1 MMKKQFAAAVR
12 ASAFV
17 FLAWAGL
24 AAPALAQ
31 AQAPATAGN
40 PHKVVIGM
48 SGWTGF
54 APLTLAE
61 KAGIFKKNGVDVE
74 IKFIP
79 QASRHLALA
88 SNAIQ
93 CAATT
98 VETHVTWN
106 ANGVQITQVL
116 LLDKSNGGD
125 GIAVRKD
132 VNSMRDLKG
141 KSIGVDAP
149 GTSPFFVLAY
159 MLKKNGMTMNDIK
172 RVTLSPQAAANAFIA
187 GQNDAAQTYEPY
199 MSAVRDNPNAGKILL
214 TTKDYPV
221 VVDTLGCP
229 RSFVRQN
236 PKLVQAM
243 VNSWFEAL
251 ELIKKDP
258 VKSNEIMG
266 AAVKQ
271 SGEQFAKSAAF
282 IAWQGKEANRKF
294 FAGEIST
301 FSKEAAELLLE
312 NNVIRAIPDIG
323 TLHETTFLR

>member
-1 MMKKQFAAAVR
+1 MKR
-12 ASAFV
+12 LASALV
-17 FLAWAGL
+17 
-24 AAPALAQ
+24 PALAAVLLPLAVC
-31 AQAPATAGN
+31 AQTPT
-40 PHKVVIGM
+40 KLVIGM

-61 KAGIFKKNGVDVE
+61 KSGIFKKNGLDVE

-88 SNAIQ
+88 SDAIQ

-106 ANGVQITQVL
+106 ANGVQITQIL

-125 GIAVRKD
+125 GLAVRKD
-132 VNSMRDLKG
+132 VASIKDLKG
-141 KSIGVDAP
+141 KAIGVDAP

-159 MLKKNGMTMNDIK
+159 MLKKNGMSMSDIK
-172 RVTLSPQAAANAFIA
+172 RVTLSPQQAANAFIA

-199 MSAVRDNPNAGKILL
+199 MSAIREKPEAGKILL

-229 RSFVRQN
+229 RKWLRAN
-236 PKLVQAM
+236 PQAAEAITK
-243 VNSWFEAL
+243 SWFEAL
-251 ELIKKDP
+251 DMIKKDP
-258 VKSNEIMG
+258 AKSNEIMG

-271 SGEQFAKSAAF
+271 TGEQFAKSATF
-282 IAWQGKEANRKF
+282 IAWQDREANRKF
-294 FAGEIST
+294 FGGEIAK
-301 FSKEAAELLLE
+301 FSRESADLLLE
-312 NNVIRAIPDIG
+312 NNVIRAIPDID
-323 TLHETTFLR
+323 TLHETTYQK

>member
-1 MMKKQFAAAVR
+1 MKRLAAAL
-12 ASAFV
+12 ASA
-17 FLAWAGL
+17 LAL
-24 AAPALAQ
+24 VSAAVATPAF
-31 AQAPATAGN
+31 AQAPT
-40 PHKVVIGM
+40 KVVIGM

-61 KAGIFKKNGVDVE
+61 KAGIFKKNGLDVE

-106 ANGVQITQVL
+106 ANGVQITQIL

-125 GIAVRKD
+125 GIAVRKEIT
-132 VNSMRDLKG
+132 SMKDLKG

-159 MLKKNGMTMNDIK
+159 MLKKNGMSMRDIT

-199 MSAVRDNPNAGKILL
+199 MSAIREKPEAGKILL

-229 RSFVRQN
+229 RTWLRAN
-236 PKLVQAM
+236 PRAAEALTK
-243 VNSWFEAL
+243 SWFEAL
-251 ELIKKDP
+251 DMIKKEP
-258 VKSNEIMG
+258 AKSNEIMG

-271 SGEQFAKSAAF
+271 TGEQFAKSASF
-282 IAWQGKEANRKF
+282 IAWQDRGANQKF
-294 FAGEIST
+294 FAGEIAR

-312 NNVIRAIPDIG
+312 NNVIRGIPDID
-323 TLHETTFLR
+323 TLHETAYLK

>member
-1 MMKKQFAAAVR
+1 MKRYVIALCAALLPLA
-12 ASAFV
+12 ASAQT
-17 FLAWAGL
+17 L
-24 AAPALAQ
+24 P
-31 AQAPATAGN
+31 
-40 PHKVVIGM
+40 KVVIGM

-61 KAGIFKKNGVDVE
+61 KAGIFKKNGLDVE

-106 ANGVQITQVL
+106 ANGVQITQIL

-132 VNSMRDLKG
+132 VASIKDLKG
-141 KSIGVDAP
+141 KAIGVDAP

-159 MLKKNGMTMNDIK
+159 MLKKNGMSMSDIK

-199 MSAVRDNPNAGKILL
+199 MSAIRDKPEAGKILL

-229 RSFVRQN
+229 RAYLRAN
-236 PKLVQAM
+236 PKVGEALTK
-243 VNSWFEAL
+243 SWFEAL
-251 ELIKKDP
+251 EMIKKEP

-271 SGEQFAKSAAF
+271 TGEQFAKSASF
-282 IAWQGKEANRKF
+282 IAWQDLGANKKF
-294 FAGEIST
+294 FAGEIAR
-301 FSKEAAELLLE
+301 FSKEAADLLLE
-312 NNVIRAIPDIG
+312 NNVIRSIPDID
-323 TLHETTFLR
+323 TLHETSYLK

>member
-1 MMKKQFAAAVR
+1 MNRLLTGLIAVLAASALSAAAH
-12 ASAFV
+12 
-17 FLAWAGL
+17 
-24 AAPALAQ
+24 AQ
-31 AQAPATAGN
+31 DLP
-40 PHKVVIGM
+40 KVVIGM

-61 KAGIFKKNGVDVE
+61 KSGIFKKNGVDVE

-79 QASRHLALA
+79 QGVRHLALA

-106 ANGVQITQVL
+106 ANGVQITQIL

-125 GIAVRKD
+125 GIAVRRD
-132 VNSMRDLKG
+132 INSMRDLKG
-141 KSIGVDAP
+141 KSIGVDSP

-172 RVTLSPQAAANAFIA
+172 RVSLSPQAAANAFIA

-199 MSAVRDNPNAGKILL
+199 MSAIRDKPESGKILL
-214 TTKDYPV
+214 TTKDYPI
-221 VVDTLGCP
+221 VVDTFGCP
-229 RSFVRQN
+229 RNFIRQN
-236 PKLVQAM
+236 PKVAQAL

-251 ELIKKDP
+251 DLIKKDP
-258 VKSNEIMG
+258 AKSNQIMG
-266 AAVKQ
+266 AAIKQ
-271 SGEQFAKSAAF
+271 TGDQFAKSSTF

-294 FAGEIST
+294 FSGEIGKFST
-301 FSKEAAELLLE
+301 EAAELLLE
-312 NNVIRAIPDIG
+312 NSVIRIIPDIG

>member
-1 MMKKQFAAAVR
+1 MRKSLKLACATAAAVF
-12 ASAFV
+12 SFCT
-17 FLAWAGL
+17 LAG
-24 AAPALAQ
+24 AQ
-31 AQAPATAGN
+31 GVPKA
-40 PHKVVIGM
+40 VIGM

-61 KAGIFKKNGVDVE
+61 KSGIFKKNGVDVE

-79 QASRHLALA
+79 QATRHLALA
-88 SNAIQ
+88 SNGIQ

-106 ANGVQITQVL
+106 ANGVQNTQVL

-125 GIAVRKD
+125 GIAVRKEI
-132 VNSMRDLKG
+132 NNIKDLKG

-172 RVTLSPQAAANAFIA
+172 RVSLSPQAAANAFIA

-199 MSAVRDNPNAGKILL
+199 MSAIRDKPEAGKILL
-214 TTKDYPV
+214 TTKDYPI

-229 RSFVRQN
+229 RNYIRQN
-236 PKLVQAM
+236 PKLVQGM
-243 VNSWFEAL
+243 VNSWFEARDL
-251 ELIKKDP
+251 MKRDP
-258 VKSNEIMG
+258 ARSNGIMG

-271 SGEQFAKSAAF
+271 TGEQFAKSAAF
-282 IAWQGKEANRKF
+282 IAWQDRAANRKF
-294 FAGEIST
+294 FAGEIAT

-312 NNVIRAIPDIG
+312 NGVIRGIPDIG
-323 TLHETTFLR
+323 TLHETSFLK

>member
-1 MMKKQFAAAVR
+1 MKR
-12 ASAFV
+12 
-17 FLAWAGL
+17 L
-24 AAPALAQ
+24 APALAAAALFASAIPAISF
-31 AQAPATAGN
+31 AQGAT
-40 PHKVVIGM
+40 KLTIGM

-54 APLTLAE
+54 APLSLAE
-61 KAGIFKKNGVDVE
+61 KAGIFKKNGLDVD

-106 ANGVQITQVL
+106 ANGVQITQIL

-125 GIAVRKD
+125 GLAVRKD
-132 VNSMRDLKG
+132 VSSIKDLKG

-159 MLKKNGMTMNDIK
+159 MLKKNGMSMKDIT
-172 RVTLSPQAAANAFIA
+172 RVTLAPQAAANAFIA

-199 MSAVRDNPNAGKILL
+199 MSAIREKPESGKILL

-229 RSFVRQN
+229 RNWLRAN
-236 PKLVQAM
+236 PKAAEALTK
-243 VNSWFEAL
+243 SWFEAL
-251 ELIKKDP
+251 EMIKKEP
-258 VKSNEIMG
+258 AKSNELMG
-266 AAVKQ
+266 SAVKQ
-271 SGEQFAKSAAF
+271 TGEQFAKSATF
-282 IAWQGKEANRKF
+282 IAWQDRAANQKF
-294 FAGEIST
+294 FAGEIAK
-301 FSKEAAELLLE
+301 FSKEAADLLLE
-312 NNVIRAIPDIG
+312 NNVIRSIPDID
-323 TLHETTFLR
+323 TLHETSYLK

>member
-1 MMKKQFAAAVR
+1 MKKMFLRVVSCLAVSCLATACLAAA
-12 ASAFV
+12 
-17 FLAWAGL
+17 
-24 AAPALAQ
+24 AQ
-31 AQAPATAGN
+31 AQTLP
-40 PHKVVIGM
+40 KVVIGM

-61 KAGIFKKNGVDVE
+61 KAGIFKKNDVDVE

-79 QASRHLALA
+79 QPVRHLALA

-106 ANGVQITQVL
+106 ANGVQITQIL

-125 GIAVRKD
+125 GIAVRKEI
-132 VNSMRDLKG
+132 NSMRDLKG

-172 RVTLSPQAAANAFIA
+172 RVSLSPQAAANAFIA

-199 MSAVRDNPNAGKILL
+199 MSAIRDKPEAGKILL
-214 TTKDYPV
+214 TTKDYPI

-229 RSFVRQN
+229 RTFLRAN
-236 PKLVQAM
+236 PKVAEALVK
-243 VNSWFEAL
+243 SWFEAL
-251 ELIKKDP
+251 DMLKKEP
-258 VKSNEIMG
+258 AKSNEIMG

-271 SGEQFAKSAAF
+271 TGEQFAKSAAF
-282 IAWQGKEANRKF
+282 IAWQDRESNRKF
-294 FAGEIST
+294 FSGEIGA

-312 NNVIRAIPDIG
+312 NNVIRAIPDVG

>member
-1 MMKKQFAAAVR
+1 MRHNLTRACAAALAVFSFSAP
-12 ASAFV
+12 ASAQN
-17 FLAWAGL
+17 LPKA
-24 AAPALAQ
+24 
-31 AQAPATAGN
+31 
-40 PHKVVIGM
+40 VIGM

-61 KAGIFKKNGVDVE
+61 KSGIFKKNGVDVE

-79 QASRHLALA
+79 QAIRHLALA

-106 ANGVQITQVL
+106 ANGVQNTQVL

-132 VNSMRDLKG
+132 INSMRDLKG

-172 RVTLSPQAAANAFIA
+172 RVSLSPQAAANAFIA

-199 MSAVRDNPNAGKILL
+199 MSAIRDKPDAGKILL
-214 TTKDYPV
+214 TTKDYPI
-221 VVDTLGCP
+221 VVDTFGCP
-229 RSFVRQN
+229 RNYIRQN
-236 PKLVQAM
+236 PQLVQAM

-251 ELIKKDP
+251 DLMKREP
-258 VKSNEIMG
+258 AKSNEIMG

-271 SGEQFAKSAAF
+271 TGEQFAKSATF
-282 IAWQGKEANRKF
+282 IAWQDRAANRKF
-294 FAGEIST
+294 FAGEIGS

-312 NNVIRAIPDIG
+312 NGVIRAIPDIG
-323 TLHETTFLR
+323 TLHETSFLK

>member
-1 MMKKQFAAAVR
+1 MMKT
-12 ASAFV
+12 
-17 FLAWAGL
+17 LIAGL
-24 AAPALAQ
+24 SLALALTAGMTTAAQ
-31 AQAPATAGN
+31 AQNLP
-40 PHKVVIGM
+40 KVVIGM

-54 APLTLAE
+54 APLTLAD

-125 GIAVRKD
+125 GIAVRKEI
-132 VNSMRDLKG
+132 NSIKDLKG

-159 MLKKNGMTMNDIK
+159 LLKKNGMTMNDIK
-172 RVTLSPQAAANAFIA
+172 RVSLSPQAAANAFVA

-199 MSAVRDNPNAGKILL
+199 MSAIRDQPESGKILL
-214 TTKDYPV
+214 TTKDYPIV
-221 VVDTLGCP
+221 IDTFGCP
-229 RSFVRQN
+229 RNFIREN
-236 PKLVQAM
+236 PKAVQAI
-243 VNSWFEAL
+243 VKSWFEAL
-251 ELIKKDP
+251 EMIKTDP
-258 VKSNEIMG
+258 AKSNEIMG

-271 SGEQFAKSAAF
+271 SGEQFAKSATY
-282 IAWQGKEANRKF
+282 IAWQNREANRRFFSSEINKF
-294 FAGEIST
+294 SR
-301 FSKEAAELLLE
+301 EAAELLLE
-312 NNVIRAIPDIG
+312 NNVIRSIPDIG
-323 TLHETTFLR
+323 TLHETTFVK

>member
-1 MMKKQFAAAVR
+1 MKKLLLRIALTGLSVT
-12 ASAFV
+12 
-17 FLAWAGL
+17 GL
-24 AAPALAQ
+24 AAAAQ
-31 AQAPATAGN
+31 AQTLP
-40 PHKVVIGM
+40 KVVIGM

-61 KAGIFKKNGVDVE
+61 KAGIFKQNGVDVE

-106 ANGVQITQVL
+106 ANGVQITQIL

-125 GIAVRKD
+125 GIAVRKEI
-132 VNSMRDLKG
+132 NSMRDLKG

-159 MLKKNGMTMNDIK
+159 LLKKNGMTMNDIK
-172 RVTLSPQAAANAFIA
+172 RVSLSPQAAANAFIA

-199 MSAVRDNPNAGKILL
+199 MSVIRDKPEAGKILL

-229 RSFVRQN
+229 RTFLRAN
-236 PKLVQAM
+236 PKVAEALVK
-243 VNSWFEAL
+243 SWFDAL
-251 ELIKKDP
+251 DLLKKEP
-258 VKSNEIMG
+258 AKSNEIMG

-282 IAWQGKEANRKF
+282 IAWQDRAANRKF
-294 FAGEIST
+294 FGGEIAT
-301 FSKEAAELLLE
+301 FSKDAAELLLE

>member
-1 MMKKQFAAAVR
+1 MRTNRKLACAAAAAAFSCCTL
-12 ASAFV
+12 ASAQGV
-17 FLAWAGL
+17 PKA
-24 AAPALAQ
+24 
-31 AQAPATAGN
+31 
-40 PHKVVIGM
+40 VIGM

-61 KAGIFKKNGVDVE
+61 KSGIFKKNGVDVE

-79 QASRHLALA
+79 QATRHLALA

-106 ANGVQITQVL
+106 ANGVQNTQVL
-116 LLDKSNGGD
+116 LLDKSDGGD
-125 GIAVRKD
+125 GIAVRKEI
-132 VNSMRDLKG
+132 NSIRDLKG
-141 KSIGVDAP
+141 RSIGVDAP

-159 MLKKNGMTMNDIK
+159 MLKKNGMTMNDIR
-172 RVTLSPQAAANAFIA
+172 RVSLSPQAAANAFIA

-199 MSAVRDNPNAGKILL
+199 MSAIRDKPEAGKILL
-214 TTKDYPV
+214 TTKDYPI

-229 RSFVRQN
+229 RNYIRQN

-251 ELIKKDP
+251 DLMKREP
-258 VKSNEIMG
+258 AKSNEIMG

-271 SGEQFAKSAAF
+271 TGEQFARSSKF
-282 IAWQGKEANRKF
+282 IAWQDRAANRKF
-294 FAGEIST
+294 FAGEIGS
-301 FSKEAAELLLE
+301 FSKEAADLLLE
-312 NNVIRAIPDIG
+312 NGVIRAIPDIG
-323 TLHETTFLR
+323 TLHETTFLN

>member
-1 MMKKQFAAAVR
+1 MKKNLKLACAAV
-12 ASAFV
+12 
-17 FLAWAGL
+17 L
-24 AAPALAQ
+24 AALSLATPAGAQ
-31 AQAPATAGN
+31 NLPKA
-40 PHKVVIGM
+40 VIGM

-61 KAGIFKKNGVDVE
+61 KSGIFKKNGVDVE

-79 QASRHLALA
+79 QAARHLALA

-98 VETHVTWN
+98 VETHVAWN
-106 ANGVQITQVL
+106 ANGVQNTQVL

-132 VNSMRDLKG
+132 INSIKDLKG

-159 MLKKNGMTMNDIK
+159 MLKKNGMTMSDIK
-172 RVTLSPQAAANAFIA
+172 RVSLSPQAAANAFIA

-199 MSAVRDNPNAGKILL
+199 MSAIRDKPEAGKILL
-214 TTKDYPV
+214 TTKDYPI
-221 VVDTLGCP
+221 VVDTFGCP
-229 RSFVRQN
+229 RNYIRQN

-251 ELIKKDP
+251 ELMKREP
-258 VKSNEIMG
+258 AKSNEIMG

-271 SGEQFAKSAAF
+271 TGEQFAKSSTF
-282 IAWQGKEANRKF
+282 IAWQDRAANRKF
-294 FAGEIST
+294 FAGEIDR

-312 NNVIRAIPDIG
+312 NGVIRAIPDIG
-323 TLHETTFLR
+323 TLHETSFLK

>member
-1 MMKKQFAAAVR
+1 MMKKVLTTVLGAGAWVIAAVTV
-12 ASAFV
+12 SA
-17 FLAWAGL
+17 
-24 AAPALAQ
+24 PAQ
-31 AQAPATAGN
+31 AQKSTLP
-40 PHKVVIGM
+40 KVVIGM

-79 QASRHLALA
+79 QGTRHLALA

-159 MLKKNGMTMNDIK
+159 LLKKNGMTMNDIK

-221 VVDTLGCP
+221 VVDTFGCP
-229 RSFVRQN
+229 RAFIRRN
-236 PKLVQAM
+236 PKAVQAM
-243 VNSWFEAL
+243 VKSWFEAL
-251 ELIKKDP
+251 EMINKEP
-258 VKSNEIMG
+258 AKSNQIMG

-282 IAWQGKEANRKF
+282 IAWQDREANQKF
-294 FAGEIST
+294 FADEIAT

>member
-1 MMKKQFAAAVR
+1 MRKNLNLACAAAMA
-12 ASAFV
+12 ASAFCT
-17 FLAWAGL
+17 LAG
-24 AAPALAQ
+24 AQ
-31 AQAPATAGN
+31 GVPKA
-40 PHKVVIGM
+40 VIGM

-61 KAGIFKKNGVDVE
+61 KSGIFKKNGVDVE

-79 QASRHLALA
+79 QATRHLALA

-106 ANGVQITQVL
+106 ANGVQNTQIL
-116 LLDKSNGGD
+116 LLDKSDGGD
-125 GIAVRKD
+125 GLAVRKE
-132 VNSMRDLKG
+132 VNSIRDLKG

-159 MLKKNGMTMNDIK
+159 MLKKNGMTMSDIK
-172 RVTLSPQAAANAFIA
+172 RVSLSPQAAANAFLA

-199 MSAVRDNPNAGKILL
+199 MSAIRNRPDAGKVLL
-214 TTKDYPV
+214 TTKDYPI

-229 RSFVRQN
+229 RAFLRQN
-236 PKLVQAM
+236 PKLAQAM

-251 ELIKKDP
+251 ELMKREP
-258 VKSNEIMG
+258 AKSNEIMG

-271 SGEQFAKSAAF
+271 TGEQFAKSGTF
-282 IAWQGKEANRKF
+282 IAWQDRAANRQF
-294 FAGEIST
+294 FAGEIGN

-312 NNVIRAIPDIG
+312 NGVIRAIPDVG
-323 TLHETTFLR
+323 TLHETSFLK

>member
-1 MMKKQFAAAVR
+1 MKRLVSALAV
-12 ASAFV
+12 A
-17 FLAWAGL
+17 LALTLA
-24 AAPALAQ
+24 AAPAAAQ
-31 AQAPATAGN
+31 TPT
-40 PHKVVIGM
+40 KVVIGM

-54 APLTLAE
+54 APLSLAE
-61 KAGIFKKNGVDVE
+61 KAGIFKKNGLDVE

-88 SNAIQ
+88 AGAIQ

-106 ANGVQITQVL
+106 ANGVQITQIL

-125 GIAVRKD
+125 GIAVRKEIT
-132 VNSMRDLKG
+132 SMKDLKG

-159 MLKKNGMTMNDIK
+159 MLKKNGMSMKDIT
-172 RVTLSPQAAANAFIA
+172 RVTLAPQAAANAFIA

-199 MSAVRDNPNAGKILL
+199 MSAIREKPEAGKILL

-229 RSFVRQN
+229 RPWLRAN
-236 PKLVQAM
+236 PKAAEALTK
-243 VNSWFEAL
+243 SWFEAL
-251 ELIKKDP
+251 DMIKKDP
-258 VKSNEIMG
+258 AKSNELMG
-266 AAVKQ
+266 SAVKQ
-271 SGEQFAKSAAF
+271 TGEQFAKSATF
-282 IAWQGKEANRKF
+282 IAWQDRAANQKF
-294 FAGEIST
+294 FAGEIAK

-312 NNVIRAIPDIG
+312 NNVIRSIPDID
-323 TLHETTFLR
+323 TLHETAYLK

>member
-1 MMKKQFAAAVR
+1 MKKLLTVLALAGSTL
-12 ASAFV
+12 ASVAFT
-17 FLAWAGL
+17 
-24 AAPALAQ
+24 APAQ
-31 AQAPATAGN
+31 AQALP
-40 PHKVVIGM
+40 KVVIGM

-61 KAGIFKKNGVDVE
+61 KSGIFKNNGVDVE

-79 QASRHLALA
+79 QATRHLALA

-106 ANGVQITQVL
+106 ANGVQITQFL

-132 VNSMRDLKG
+132 INSMRDLKG

-159 MLKKNGMTMNDIK
+159 LLKKNGMTMNDIK
-172 RVTLSPQAAANAFIA
+172 RVSLSPQAAANAFIA

-199 MSAVRDNPNAGKILL
+199 MSAIRDKPEAGKILL
-214 TTKDYPV
+214 TTKDYPI

-229 RSFVRQN
+229 RTFLRAN
-236 PKLVQAM
+236 PKLADAM
-243 VNSWFEAL
+243 VKSWFEAL
-251 ELIKKDP
+251 ELLRKEP
-258 VKSNEIMG
+258 AKSHQIMG

-282 IAWQGKEANRKF
+282 IAWQDRDANRTF
-294 FAGEIST
+294 FSGEIGT

>member
-1 MMKKQFAAAVR
+1 MKRLAAAL
-12 ASAFV
+12 ASCAALV
-17 FLAWAGL
+17 SAVV
-24 AAPALAQ
+24 AAPAA
-31 AQAPATAGN
+31 AQAPT
-40 PHKVVIGM
+40 KLVIGM

-61 KAGIFKKNGVDVE
+61 KAGIFKRNGLDVE

-106 ANGVQITQVL
+106 ANGVQITQIL

-132 VNSMRDLKG
+132 VNSIKDLKG

-159 MLKKNGMTMNDIK
+159 MLKKNGMSMKDIN
-172 RVTLSPQAAANAFIA
+172 RVTLAPQAAANAFIA

-199 MSAVRDNPNAGKILL
+199 MSAIREKPEAGKILL

-229 RSFVRQN
+229 RNWLRAN
-236 PKLVQAM
+236 PKAAEAITK
-243 VNSWFEAL
+243 SWFEAL
-251 ELIKKDP
+251 DMIKKEP
-258 VKSNEIMG
+258 AKSNEIMG

-271 SGEQFAKSAAF
+271 TGDQFAKSAGF
-282 IAWQGKEANRKF
+282 IAWQDRAANQKF
-294 FAGEIST
+294 FAGEIAR
-301 FSKEAAELLLE
+301 FSKEAADLLLE
-312 NNVIRAIPDIG
+312 NNVIRSIPDID
-323 TLHETTFLR
+323 TLHETAFIK

>member
-1 MMKKQFAAAVR
+1 MKKLIAVV
-12 ASAFV
+12 ATG
-17 FLAWAGL
+17 LALAGL
-24 AAPALAQ
+24 SAAAQ
-31 AQAPATAGN
+31 AQNLP
-40 PHKVVIGM
+40 KVVIGM

-61 KAGIFKKNGVDVE
+61 KSGIFKKNGVDVE

-79 QASRHLALA
+79 QATRHLALA

-125 GIAVRKD
+125 GIAVRKEI
-132 VNSMRDLKG
+132 NSMRDLKG

-172 RVTLSPQAAANAFIA
+172 RVTLSPQAAANAFVA

-199 MSAVRDNPNAGKILL
+199 LSAIRDNPNTGKILL
-214 TTKDYPV
+214 TTKDHPV
-221 VVDTLGCP
+221 VVDTFGCP
-229 RSFVRQN
+229 RTFVRQN

-251 ELIKKDP
+251 ELLKKEP
-258 VKSNEIMG
+258 AKSNEIMG

-271 SGEQFAKSAAF
+271 TGEQFARSASF
-282 IAWQGKEANRKF
+282 IAWQDREANKKF
-294 FAGEIST
+294 FAGEIAT

-312 NNVIRAIPDIG
+312 NGVIRGIPDIG

>member
-1 MMKKQFAAAVR
+1 MSSKSLKLVCAVAMAAI
-12 ASAFV
+12 S
-17 FLAWAGL
+17 L
-24 AAPALAQ
+24 AAPAGAQ
-31 AQAPATAGN
+31 SPPKA
-40 PHKVVIGM
+40 VIGM

-61 KAGIFKKNGVDVE
+61 KSGIFKKNGVDVE

-79 QASRHLALA
+79 QGVRHLALA

-106 ANGVQITQVL
+106 ANGVQNTQIL

-132 VNSMRDLKG
+132 INSMRDLKG

-159 MLKKNGMTMNDIK
+159 LLKKNGMTMNDIK
-172 RVTLSPQAAANAFIA
+172 RVSLSPQASANAFVA

-199 MSAVRDNPNAGKILL
+199 LSAIRDKPEAGKILL
-214 TTKDYPV
+214 TTKDYPI

-229 RSFVRQN
+229 RSYIRQN

-243 VNSWFEAL
+243 VDSWFEAL
-251 ELIKKDP
+251 ELMKREP
-258 VKSNEIMG
+258 AKSNEIMG

-271 SGEQFAKSAAF
+271 SGEQFAKSASF
-282 IAWQGKEANRKF
+282 IAWQDRAANRKF
-294 FAGEIST
+294 FAGEIGT

-312 NNVIRAIPDIG
+312 NGVIRAIPDIG
-323 TLHETTFLR
+323 TLHETGFLK